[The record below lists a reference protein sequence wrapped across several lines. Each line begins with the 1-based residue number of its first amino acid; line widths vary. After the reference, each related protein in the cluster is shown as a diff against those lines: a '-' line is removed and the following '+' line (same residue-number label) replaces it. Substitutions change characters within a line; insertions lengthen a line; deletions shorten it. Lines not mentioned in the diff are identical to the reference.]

1 MKTIYNLVKFK
12 NELTSKFEEMC
23 LQAEISNKINIL
35 NQLIQ
40 SNEEFPHLRKV
51 DEIKNL
57 YYQLIEDNQQKLNT
71 LKDFINQ
78 INNEINA
85 FAANELNTSAY
96 MDNFVESRISTTKM
110 ALDESTKDKISA
122 KISQYSNCNYPGLQ
136 MLSKEKHWIA
146 PMVSC
151 DPLYLTK
158 NNSGNTGQDGRS
170 GSYQDGRSFEMIKE
184 GFDGNN
190 VCFVDLN
197 IELMQ
202 LEDLLVDYPNS
213 YKQRARLYI
222 IKNRDFSILPQNQF
236 GFILCW
242 DNFDYLTYDI
252 VQKYLQEAFR
262 LLRPGGIFMFSYTNC
277 DLELSALRVDYQAAA
292 YCTSAWLLKS
302 LDEIGYEV
310 INLIDCNSTVHHPD
324 LGLQANPISWAEVR
338 KPGKLTTVKRSQ
350 AQGSVLKK

>member
-12 NELTSKFEEMC
+12 NELASKFEEMS
-23 LQAEISNKINIL
+23 LQTEINNKIDIL

-40 SNEEFPHLRKV
+40 SNEKFPHLRKV

-57 YYQLIEDNQQKLNT
+57 YYQLIEDNQQKLST

-78 INNEINA
+78 LDNEIDN

-96 MDNFVESRISTTKM
+96 MDNFVESHISTTQM
-110 ALDESTKDKISA
+110 TLDESTKDKISA

-136 MLSKEKHWIA
+136 MLSREKHWIA

-151 DPLYLTK
+151 DPLYLTR
-158 NNSGNTGQDGRS
+158 NDSGASEHQVSRIDH
-170 GSYQDGRSFEMIKE
+170 QDGRSFEMIKE

-190 VCFVDLN
+190 ICFLDPNV
-197 IELMQ
+197 EMMQ
-202 LEDLLVDYPNS
+202 LEDLLVDYPDS
-213 YKQRARLYI
+213 YKRKARLYI

-292 YCTSAWLLKS
+292 YCTSGWLLKS
-302 LDEIGYEV
+302 LEEIGYEV
-310 INLIDCNSTVHHPD
+310 INLIDCDSTVHHPD
-324 LGLQANPISWAEVR
+324 LGLQVNPISWAEVR
-338 KPGKLTTVKRSQ
+338 KPGKLTTVKRAQ
-350 AQGSVLKK
+350 AQGLVLKK

>member
-12 NELTSKFEEMC
+12 NELASKFEEMC
-23 LQAEISNKINIL
+23 LQPEINNKIDIL

-40 SNEEFPHLRKV
+40 GNKEFPHLRKV

-78 INNEINA
+78 LDNEIDT
-85 FAANELNTSAY
+85 FVTNELSTSAY
-96 MDNFVESRISTTKM
+96 IDNFVESHISTTQM
-110 ALDESTKDKISA
+110 TLDESTKDKISA

-136 MLSKEKHWIA
+136 MLSREKHWIA

-151 DPLYLTK
+151 DPLYLTR
-158 NNSGNTGQDGRS
+158 NDSGASEHQVSRIDH
-170 GSYQDGRSFEMIKE
+170 QDGRSFEMIKE

-190 VCFVDLN
+190 ICFLDPNV
-197 IELMQ
+197 EMMQ
-202 LEDLLVDYPNS
+202 LEDLLVDYPDS
-213 YKQRARLYI
+213 YKRKARLYI

-277 DLELSALRVDYQAAA
+277 DLELSALRVDHQIAA
-292 YCTSAWLLKS
+292 YCTSGWLLKS
-302 LDEIGYEV
+302 LEEIGYEV
-310 INLIDCNSTVHHPD
+310 INLIDCNGPTYDPD
-324 LGLQANPISWAEVR
+324 SGLQEYPISWAEVR
-338 KPGKLTTVKRSQ
+338 KPGKLTTVKRAQ
-350 AQGSVLKK
+350 AQGLVLKK